1 MSLPGSELLNLQAF
15 ADGELDGDELAAAEK
30 LVAENDDARAFVES
44 LVVLGHGV
52 RAAEDTVAM
61 PSIDLADAIMAKI
74 DDAPAAAAPSVRPA
88 AAVTSLA
95 AQRERRAQKSQVVVA
110 IGALALAAAGILY
123 LRGRGADDTAKPEVA
138 QVTPSPSASGVEVS
152 DIESNDDKNV
162 SVFYLPASGGNAA
175 SSVVV
180 WIDEKG
186 AP

>member
-1 MSLPGSELLNLQAF
+1 MSLPGSELLTLQAY
-15 ADGELDGDELAAAEK
+15 ADGELEGPELAAAEK
-30 LVAENDDARAFVES
+30 LVAESAEARAFVES
-44 LVVLGHGV
+44 LAVLGYGV
-52 RAAEDTVAM
+52 RAAHALEELPAIDVTSAVM
-61 PSIDLADAIMAKI
+61 ESLDEVPSAAKT
-74 DDAPAAAAPSVRPA
+74 ARPA
-88 AAVTSLA
+88 ASVTSLA

-123 LRGRGADDTAKPEVA
+123 LRGRGDEPHKAEVA
-138 QVTPSPSASGVEVS
+138 QADTKPAASGVEVS
-152 DIESNDDKNV
+152 NIESSNDKNV